1 MTVALIDNPQKWVGT
16 SGDTKPSSDIGVY
29 SEFYEYDTG
38 NTFVWNGTA
47 WKEKSPLID
56 GLTGATAVVTTAHL
70 HLHEGEAFVF
80 DYVDES
86 MGNDDT
92 IVLAFKTPSGTKRV
106 HFFPEFST
114 LVGGDMQV
122 YEGAFWTPG
131 TGSAV
136 SVINR
141 KREDSMD
148 SSIILENASSASTFI
163 ANNKIIV
170 NPTGLDNSAASIIRR
185 LYAWGK
191 KERFQAGGGRDEN
204 ELILKTDTAYAVVFT
219 AEGGSN
225 KAQLVLNS
233 YEHTDKS

>member
-1 MTVALIDNPQKWVGT
+1 MTVALIDNPQKWIGT
-16 SGDTKPSSDIGVY
+16 SGDTKPSSDVGIY

-38 NTFVWNGTA
+38 NVFIWNGSA

-56 GLTGATAVVTTAHL
+56 GMTGATAVVTTAHL
-70 HLHEGEAFVF
+70 HLHEGGAFVF

-86 MGNDDT
+86 MSNDDT
-92 IVLAFKTPSGTKRV
+92 IVLAFKTPPGTKRV

-122 YEGAFWTPG
+122 YEDTFWTAG

-148 SSIILENASSASTFI
+148 SSIILENASSASAFI

-170 NPTGLDNSAASIIRR
+170 NPTGHDGSAASIIRR
-185 LYAWGK
+185 LYGWGK
-191 KERFQAGGGRDEN
+191 KEKFNANGRDEN
-204 ELILKTDTAYAVVFT
+204 EFLLKPDTKYAVVFT

-225 KAQLVLNS
+225 KAQVVLNW